1 MQHQSQSTMAR
12 VAAVTS
18 KPVASRRTEAA
29 RSRSVA
35 AALEA
40 ERARYVEPGLA
51 RLLGQVPQHTDAR
64 NSAK

>member
-18 KPVASRRTEAA
+18 KPAVSRRMEAS

-35 AALEA
+35 AAAEA

-64 NSAK
+64 SRAK